1 MKTKELIE
9 HLQKVDPS
17 GQLIVC
23 LPSGDIPLFAMVNPG
38 YWDGHYE
45 YIDGDT
51 WVHTVKG
58 YKLIIVG
65 KDKYDFIEENENLS
79 WEELKAKIRIEFDDY
94 SNPESRNEKTK
105 QVLDVWKKV
114 YDEWHSYH

>member
-9 HLQKVDPS
+9 HLQKADPS
-17 GQLIVC
+17 GELIVC
-23 LPSGDIPLFAMVNPG
+23 LPSGDIPFFAMVNAG
-38 YWDGHYE
+38 FWDGHYE